1 MRHTRPGV
9 SEDLL
14 ASRMEWECRK
24 RGAKGLSY
32 VPVVAGGRNALTM
45 HYVQNQQRLWYGPI
59 IPDRFPHPLDTDS
72 STIPSLSL
80 VMVTLFSWTQAAP
93 TQDTVVM

>member
-9 SEDLL
+9 SENEL

-45 HYVQNQQRLWYGPI
+45 HYVQNQQCLR
-59 IPDRFPHPLDTDS
+59 
-72 STIPSLSL
+72 
-80 VMVTLFSWTQAAP
+80 
-93 TQDTVVM
+93 